1 MNGGVVMKKV
11 SKGKLIALIV
21 GLYVLSP
28 LDLLPGKIDDLVVV
42 VFTVIKY
49 LEEHQNLKFLEN
61 E

>member
-1 MNGGVVMKKV
+1 MKNI
-11 SKGKLIALIV
+11 SKGKLIALLV

-42 VFTVIKY
+42 VFTIIKF
-49 LEEHQNLKFLEN
+49 LESNPNLKFLEN

>member
-1 MNGGVVMKKV
+1 MKKI

-28 LDLLPGKIDDLVVV
+28 LDFLPGKIDDLFVV

-49 LEEHQNLKFLEN
+49 LEEHHNLKFLEN

>member
-1 MNGGVVMKKV
+1 MKKV

-28 LDLLPGKIDDLVVV
+28 LDFLPGKIDDLVVV